1 MDLYPVR
8 EWQEKNIN
16 VGVGGWDGGL
26 GLVAHCNRHTKT
38 LTKPSCCNMKR

>member
-16 VGVGGWDGGL
+16 VGVGGWDGG
-26 GLVAHCNRHTKT
+26 APT
-38 LTKPSCCNMKR
+38 LQPSYKNFDKAIML